1 MDTLTRDRISVARG
15 LLRDI
20 EVAERNVTH
29 LRAQRDR
36 LIRELYLDG
45 MAVRAIAAA
54 LDGMSRSHVGE
65 LVRGVERVSA

>member
-54 LDGMSRSHVGE
+54 LDGMSRSQVGE